1 MRRIEL
7 APGQVFEEKML
18 NRVGAFNAD
27 ALVAATNIVED
38 VRKRGDEALREYTA
52 KFDGVEMEEFRVSQ
66 EAIDEAIAKVDP
78 KVAAAIQKAA
88 SQIRDF
94 HERQKQQGWFTM
106 REDGA
111 LVGAKVE
118 PLDSVGIYVPG
129 GRALYPSSVLMNAI
143 PASVAGVK
151 RIVCVT
157 PPTKD
162 GSLDSAILEACRVA
176 GVTEIYAV
184 GGAQAIG
191 ALAYGTKSIKPVDK
205 ITGPGNA
212 FVAAAK
218 KLVSGDVGIDMI
230 AGPSEVCVVAD
241 ETALPELVAIDLM
254 AQAEH
259 DPLASCY
266 LVTFSS
272 EYADAVEA
280 AIEKQIAM
288 GKLTARDRILSLLDK
303 NSFHEYDLF
312 VKHDGR
318 DFGMDKKDL
327 PGDGVV
333 TGTGTI
339 FGAPVCIYAQDFTVA
354 GGSLG
359 LQHARKITK
368 IMDHALKM
376 KCPIIGI
383 NDSGGARIQEGV
395 GALAGYGEIFYRN
408 TIASGVIPQISLILG
423 PCAGGAV
430 YSPAL
435 TDFVFVVENI
445 SKMFITGPNV
455 IKTVL
460 GEDIS
465 MEDLGGARV
474 HAETTG
480 NAHFYAQSEQECFE
494 QVKRL
499 VSFIPWNNQE
509 RAKVVESKEPAAVM
523 NIEDVVPAD
532 PKQPYD
538 VRNVIK
544 CIVDDSDFL
553 EVQELWAANIV
564 IGFGRMGGETVGFV
578 ANQPMVLAGVLD
590 CDSADKAARFIRFCD
605 SFNIPIITLEDMPG
619 YLPGVDQEHAG
630 VIRHGAKVL
639 YAYSEATVPK
649 ITVILRKAYGGG
661 YIAMNSRHLGA
672 DFMFA
677 WPSAEIAV
685 MGPEGAAN
693 IIFRKEIMEAEDQ
706 NAMRQEKVKEYIEK
720 FANPYVAASKGFI
733 DSVIEPKE
741 TRSLLL
747 HALKLSVLKEEYRPA
762 KKHGLPPF

>member
-1 MRRIEL
+1 MTDL
-7 APGQVFEEKML
+7 SK
-18 NRVGAFNAD
+18 
-27 ALVAATNIVED
+27 NI
-38 VRKRGDEALREYTA
+38 EALREKKA
-52 KFDGVEMEEFRVSQ
+52 VIEM
-66 EAIDEAIAKVDP
+66 
-78 KVAAAIQKAA
+78 
-88 SQIRDF
+88 
-94 HERQKQQGWFTM
+94 
-106 REDGA
+106 
-111 LVGAKVE
+111 
-118 PLDSVGIYVPG
+118 G
-129 GRALYPSSVLMNAI
+129 G
-143 PASVAGVK
+143 G
-151 RIVCVT
+151 
-157 PPTKD
+157 
-162 GSLDSAILEACRVA
+162 
-176 GVTEIYAV
+176 
-184 GGAQAIG
+184 
-191 ALAYGTKSIKPVDK
+191 
-205 ITGPGNA
+205 
-212 FVAAAK
+212 
-218 KLVSGDVGIDMI
+218 
-230 AGPSEVCVVAD
+230 
-241 ETALPELVAIDLM
+241 
-254 AQAEH
+254 
-259 DPLASCY
+259 
-266 LVTFSS
+266 
-272 EYADAVEA
+272 EA
-280 AIEKQIAM
+280 AIEKQVAM
-288 GKLTARDRILSLLDK
+288 GKLTARERILALLDK
-303 NSFHEYDLF
+303 NSFHEYDMF

-318 DFGMDKKDL
+318 DFGMEKKIL

-339 FGAPVCIYAQDFTVA
+339 FGAPVCIDAQDFTVA

-480 NAHFYAQSEQECFE
+480 NAHFYALSEQECFD

-509 RAKVVESKEPAAVM
+509 RAKVVESKEPSAM
-523 NIEDVVPAD
+523 LNIEQVVPAD

-538 VRNVIK
+538 VRDVIR

-553 EVQELWAANIV
+553 EIQELWAANIV
-564 IGFGRMGGETVGFV
+564 IGFGRMAGETVGFV

-747 HALKLSVLKEEYRPA
+747 HALKLSILKEEYRPA